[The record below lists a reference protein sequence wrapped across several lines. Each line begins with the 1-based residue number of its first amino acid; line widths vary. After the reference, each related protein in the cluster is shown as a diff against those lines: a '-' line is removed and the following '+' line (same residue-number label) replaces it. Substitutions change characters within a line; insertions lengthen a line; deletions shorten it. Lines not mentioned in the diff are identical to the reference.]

1 MLMPVSFDQRS
12 HGEKTMIKVIGGEFS
27 GRTLSSVPGRSTR
40 PPLARVR
47 AAVANILQNYI
58 PGAKILD
65 LFAGTG
71 SYSIEL
77 LSRGATFATMI
88 DKDRRAVTVM
98 KTNVKNLSL
107 FHRVEIIHGDA
118 LKIMPLLERK
128 KIKYRIILAA
138 PPYFTMLDQ
147 RSMEFL
153 GTRTLLEPGGIV
165 LLQQHKK
172 ESHLE
177 RYGKIVLQRSYR
189 YGDTYLSTYS

>member
-1 MLMPVSFDQRS
+1 
-12 HGEKTMIKVIGGEFS
+12 MIKVIGGEFS

-77 LSRGATFATMI
+77 LSRGAAFATMV
-88 DKDRRAVTVM
+88 DKDQRAVTVM
-98 KTNVKNLSL
+98 KKNVKNLNL

-118 LKIMPLLERK
+118 LKVISLLERK
-128 KIKYRIILAA
+128 GRKYRIILVA

-147 RSMEFL
+147 TSMQFL
-153 GTRTLLEPGGIV
+153 GTRTTLLEPEGIV

-172 ESHLE
+172 ENHLE
-177 RYGKIVLQRSYR
+177 RYGKLVLQKSYR
-189 YGDTYLSTYS
+189 YGDTYVSTYS